1 MSAQVS
7 DARRWAAGAGIDQ
20 VVAAVGGPGGGHRPG
35 VDGRHGDEPVGVV
48 RVLDADAPRRGV
60 GVQGPADHVAAGG
73 QAEVGRLQGPQVV
86 GGPFDR
92 PALHHPG
99 GVEHGLAGG
108 PGPAGPE
115 RAPGLPLGQL
125 AQGQHL
131 GHLGRT
137 GFQGDLA
144 PAEPG
149 DEGVRPVGAEH
160 RIDLAE
166 LGHDP
171 GPGGPTPVWRSG
183 RPGSPGPGS
192 AGRRR

>member
-1 MSAQVS
+1 
-7 DARRWAAGAGIDQ
+7 
-20 VVAAVGGPGGGHRPG
+20 

-60 GVQGPADHVAAGG
+60 GVQGPADHVTAGG

-108 PGPAGPE
+108 PGPADPE

-149 DEGVRPVGAEH
+149 SAMTRAQAARARSSAAWRPRMA
-160 RIDLAE
+160 RL
-166 LGHDP
+166 
-171 GPGGPTPVWRSG
+171 TG
-183 RPGSPGPGS
+183 RFIT
-192 AGRRR
+192 